1 MTPEQRFG
9 RWVRLALAAF
19 FLIFVYVVWMDL
31 YAPLTTLARAQRY
44 VVQLAPQVDGQVMEV
59 AVADGDR
66 VERGDVL
73 FRVDDRDYRLARDA
87 AELAVTGAGQDN
99 TVMLAELAGARAR
112 VTGARATLEEAR
124 RKQRR
129 LDNLHRSGAVS
140 RQQWE
145 EVQVAVEQ
153 ARADLEAARA
163 ETKRLSTR
171 LGDGDQDNLA
181 LARAMNQLETARL
194 QLRRTEVKAPLAGVV
209 TDRQLQVGHYAR
221 AREPVLSL
229 VSDEPAWVAA
239 DFREKSLRH
248 TRDGDR
254 AEVVF
259 DALPGRVFEARVGT
273 RGWGVRQ
280 GQGTP
285 DGALAQV
292 EDSDRWVRDAQRARV
307 RLVLLDPP
315 PQRALMVGAR
325 ATVQLYPEHGV
336 AAAVARVF
344 GWAQIRALAVLH
356 YLY

>member
-1 MTPEQRFG
+1 M
-9 RWVRLALAAF
+9 
-19 FLIFVYVVWMDL
+19 
-31 YAPLTTLARAQRY
+31 
-44 VVQLAPQVDGQVMEV
+44 
-59 AVADGDR
+59 
-66 VERGDVL
+66 L

-194 QLRRTEVKAPLAGVV
+194 QLRRTEVKAPLAGWSPTGNCRWAITPGPGSRCSAWCPTSPPGWRRTSVKRACA
-209 TDRQLQVGHYAR
+209 TPATAIAPRWCSTRCRAGCSRPAWAPGAGACAR
-221 AREPVLSL
+221 ARARRTAPLPRWRTATAGCATPSA
-229 VSDEPAWVAA
+229 PGCGWCCW
-239 DFREKSLRH
+239 
-248 TRDGDR
+248 TRR
-254 AEVVF
+254 RS
-259 DALPGRVFEARVGT
+259 GR
-273 RGWGVRQ
+273 
-280 GQGTP
+280 
-285 DGALAQV
+285 
-292 EDSDRWVRDAQRARV
+292 
-307 RLVLLDPP
+307 
-315 PQRALMVGAR
+315 
-325 ATVQLYPEHGV
+325 
-336 AAAVARVF
+336 
-344 GWAQIRALAVLH
+344 
-356 YLY
+356 